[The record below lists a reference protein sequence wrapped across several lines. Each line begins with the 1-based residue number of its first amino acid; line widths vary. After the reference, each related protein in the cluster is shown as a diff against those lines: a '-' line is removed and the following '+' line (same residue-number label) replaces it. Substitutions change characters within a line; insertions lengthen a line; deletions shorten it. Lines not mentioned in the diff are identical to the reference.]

1 MSDADSITR
10 KEAIAE
16 VVRLRSEVDR
26 QCSEVLYWKD
36 QHRRLRETHDR
47 LRAALERLRPLVES
61 SMERELIDA
70 ALAGAEQKPQR
81 IGPDVPDN
89 DMVICPAC
97 TSQFVA
103 IPVNVQ
109 KQLAECSALPAE
121 AAHRIS
127 EAHDRAVELLRELV
141 DIEGPQPGHVMWAR
155 KVWAFLGIPEPSATS
170 ENPDAVYDPVAS
182 DGHAGARARQID
194 DVADDSFREAAEAH
208 AQVRRALVGLW
219 RIVETKDRAT
229 ADDLRNI
236 ARSVITELMNTE
248 VRCDDDPP
256 PPAPA
261 PAPEDKA

>member
-1 MSDADSITR
+1 MTDDIV
-10 KEAIAE
+10 E
-16 VVRLRSEVDR
+16 RLRSFAELGDIGSVAMEDAAD
-26 QCSEVLYWKD
+26 EIVN
-36 QHRRLRETHDR
+36 
-47 LRAALERLRPLVES
+47 LRAALNWLRGWRTKDHES
-61 SMERELIDA
+61 IDCTIQH
-70 ALAGAEQKPQR
+70 ALGGAETCDVCHPHGSEALPASAGAGETKPR
-81 IGPDVPDN
+81 HICYAAMPDVGFHPSE
-89 DMVICPAC
+89 CAAC
-97 TSQFVA
+97 EQGL
-103 IPVNVQ
+103 P
-109 KQLAECSALPAE
+109 LPAE